1 MRKYFGYVVSY
12 FARIIQMPHKKSGVV
27 LCLKSKQ
34 GAGKGVV
41 FDALSRIIGD
51 AHYAQVSNA
60 NNVFGDFNGTLEAKI
75 LTDLDEAFWG
85 GDKN

>member
-1 MRKYFGYVVSY
+1 MS
-12 FARIIQMPHKKSGVV
+12 VV